1 MKVYVVVRLPTYFD
15 DTVDVV
21 GVFATETAALK
32 CATNEGRNYY
42 EVFEKDVINDWT

>member
-15 DTVDVV
+15 DTVDVI
-21 GVFATETAALK
+21 GVFATKATALI

-42 EVFEKDVINDWT
+42 EVFEQEVMK